1 MQKIEQLCNKLKH
14 FSINND
20 VSDII
25 HFVSNEIRQPKK
37 FIITSNSPKADT
49 KQRKKFVITSN
60 SPKANTER
68 STQFTITS
76 PEQK

>member
-1 MQKIEQLCNKLKH
+1 MQKIEQLCNKLKK

-25 HFVSNEIRQPKK
+25 HIINNKIKQPKK
-37 FIITSNSPKADT
+37 FTITSNSPKVNT
-49 KQRKKFVITSN
+49 KQRKKFTITSN
-60 SPKANTER
+60 SPKVNTKQR
-68 STQFTITS
+68 KKFTITS

>member
-1 MQKIEQLCNKLKH
+1 MQKIEKLCNKLKH

-25 HFVSNEIRQPKK
+25 QFVNNKIRQPKK

-60 SPKANTER
+60 SPKANTKQR
-68 STQFTITS
+68 KKFTITS